1 MSRNDRRDVRAA
13 TRGDDKL
20 IFDIAAPPGW
30 SFTPGDTIIGNLVRR
45 AHIITSEA
53 TVTLTL
59 SSRIHTQLTPP
70 GKEKKVWDDWR
81 LLYPREEVIF
91 RGPLHLPEGS
101 NKSLSWPFSLQ
112 IPTKPVDMLGKK
124 FAQAG
129 SFLALDGDQTTH
141 YPLPGTFRTLGSDS
155 GLASG
160 CFIEYYLSAK
170 LKYNFGSPQVC
181 FATWKVDIRHPVEV
195 VEKSQLERVTRLSI
209 EGKVQSQ
216 RLLPAISDAKLSLK
230 QKTQKLFGSS
240 KVPKFYYQVDLASPR
255 ILKLGDAHNLPLVLH
270 IAPLEDKTSDSLKGT
285 IQEARVNWIKLS
297 LVCYTDI
304 IVTGCPP
311 FGTVHKDRHRFSLN
325 LHLEKVFDNLESPL
339 ILSLGHQ
346 NASINIG
353 DMFQLVL
360 HSTGLTSSDLRL
372 HDLTPIYP
380 DFVTYNIKHTHAIDW
395 KISITIAGET
405 QVFNKSVPLK
415 VLKETKIREHPT

>member
-1 MSRNDRRDVRAA
+1 MSRNDRRDTRAH
-13 TRGDDKL
+13 TRGDDNLK
-20 IFDIAAPPGW
+20 FDVAAPPRW

-45 AHIITSEA
+45 AHIVTSEA

-59 SSRIHTQLTPP
+59 SSRIHTHLTPG
-70 GKEKKVWDDWR
+70 GKEKQVSDNWHI
-81 LLYPREEVIF
+81 LYPREEVIF

-101 NKSLSWPFSLQ
+101 NESLSWPFSLQ

-129 SFLALDGDQTTH
+129 SFLALDRDQTIH
-141 YPLPGTFRTLGSDS
+141 HPLPGTFSTLGSDS
-155 GLASG
+155 SLASG

-181 FATWKVDIRHPVEV
+181 SATWKVDIRHPVVV

-209 EGKVQSQ
+209 EGQVQSQ
-216 RLLPAISDAKLSLK
+216 RLLPATSDAKLSLK
-230 QKTQKLFGSS
+230 QKAQKVFGSS
-240 KVPKFYYQVDLASPR
+240 KVPKFYYQVDLTSPR

-270 IAPLEDKTSDSLKGT
+270 IAPLDDKTSDSLKGT
-285 IQEARVNWIKLS
+285 TQEARINWIKLS

-304 IVTGCPP
+304 IVTGCHP
-311 FGTVHKDRHRFSLN
+311 VHKDRHRFSLN
-325 LHLEKVFDNLESPL
+325 LHLEKVFDSLESPL
-339 ILSLGHQ
+339 TLPLGHQ
-346 NASINIG
+346 NVSINIG

-415 VLKETKIREHPT
+415 VLKEPKICEYPA

>member
-1 MSRNDRRDVRAA
+1 MSRCD

-20 IFDIAAPPGW
+20 KFDVAAPTGW

-45 AHIITSEA
+45 AHIVTSEA
-53 TVTLTL
+53 IVTLTL
-59 SSRIHTQLTPP
+59 SSRIHSQLTPRN
-70 GKEKKVWDDWR
+70 KEKQVSDDWH

-101 NKSLSWPFSLQ
+101 NESLSWPFSLQ

-124 FAQAG
+124 RAQAS
-129 SFLALDGDQTTH
+129 SFLALNGDQTTH
-141 YPLPGTFRTLGSDS
+141 HPLPGTFTTLGRDS
-155 GLASG
+155 TLASE

-170 LKYNFGSPQVC
+170 LKYNFGSSQVC
-181 FATWKVDIRHPVEV
+181 SATWKVDIRHPVEV
-195 VEKSQLERVTRLSI
+195 VERSQLEQITHLSI

-216 RLLPAISDAKLSLK
+216 RLLLAMSDAKLSLK

-240 KVPKFYYQVDLASPR
+240 KVPKFYYQIDLTSPR
-255 ILKLGDAHNLPLVLH
+255 IVKLGDAHNLPLVLH
-270 IAPLEDKTSDSLKGT
+270 IALLEDKTSDSLRGT
-285 IQEARVNWIKLS
+285 AQEARINWIRLS
-297 LVCYTDI
+297 LVSYTHI
-304 IVTGCPP
+304 IVTDCPP
-311 FGTVHKDRHRFSLN
+311 VGTVHRDRHRFSLN
-325 LHLEKVFDNLESPL
+325 LHLEKVFDSLESPL
-339 ILSLGHQ
+339 ILPLGHQ

-360 HSTGLTSSDLRL
+360 HLTGLTSSGLRL
-372 HDLTPIYP
+372 HDPAPIYP

-405 QVFNKSVPLK
+405 QVFNQSVPLK
-415 VLKETKIREHPT
+415 VLKETKIREYPA

>member
-1 MSRNDRRDVRAA
+1 MSRRD
-13 TRGDDKL
+13 TRGDEKL
-20 IFDIAAPPGW
+20 KFDVAAPTGW

-45 AHIITSEA
+45 AHIVTSEA

-59 SSRIHTQLTPP
+59 SGRIHSQLTPRD
-70 GKEKKVWDDWR
+70 KEKQVSDDWY
-81 LLYPREEVIF
+81 LLNPREEVLF

-101 NKSLSWPFSLQ
+101 NESLSWPFSLQ

-124 FAQAG
+124 RAQAG

-141 YPLPGTFRTLGSDS
+141 HLLPGTFTTLGSDS
-155 GLASG
+155 SLASE

-170 LKYNFGSPQVC
+170 LKYNFGSSQVC
-181 FATWKVDIRHPVEV
+181 SATWKVDIRHPVEV
-195 VEKSQLERVTRLSI
+195 VEKSQLEQVTHLSI

-216 RLLPAISDAKLSLK
+216 RLLLAMSDAKLSLK
-230 QKTQKLFGSS
+230 QKAQKLFGSS
-240 KVPKFYYQVDLASPR
+240 KVPKFYYQVDLTSPR

-270 IAPLEDKTSDSLKGT
+270 IAPLADKTSDSLKDT
-285 IQEARVNWIKLS
+285 VQEAQINWIKLS
-297 LVCYTDI
+297 LVSYTHI
-304 IVTGCPP
+304 IVTDCPP
-311 FGTVHKDRHRFSLN
+311 FGTVHRDRHRFSLN
-325 LHLEKVFDNLESPL
+325 LHLEKAFDSLESPL
-339 ILSLGHQ
+339 ILPLGHQ

-353 DMFQLVL
+353 NMFRLVL
-360 HSTGLTSSDLRL
+360 HSTGLTSSGLRL
-372 HDLTPIYP
+372 HYLAPIYP

-415 VLKETKIREHPT
+415 VLKETKICEYPA

>member
-1 MSRNDRRDVRAA
+1 HA

-20 IFDIAAPPGW
+20 KFVVAAPAGW
-30 SFTPGDTIIGNLVRR
+30 SFIPGDTIIGNLVRR
-45 AHIITSEA
+45 AHIVASEA

-70 GKEKKVWDDWR
+70 GKEKKVSDDWH

-91 RGPLHLPEGS
+91 QGPLHLPEGS
-101 NKSLSWPFSLQ
+101 NESLSWPFSLQ

-124 FAQAG
+124 HAQSG
-129 SFLALDGDQTTH
+129 SFLALDGDRTTH
-141 YPLPGTFRTLGSDS
+141 RPLPGTFSTLGSDS
-155 GLASG
+155 SLASG

-170 LKYNFGSPQVC
+170 LKYNFGSSQVC
-181 FATWKVDIRHPVEV
+181 CATWKVDIRHPVEMI
-195 VEKSQLERVTRLSI
+195 KRSQLKQVTHLSI

-216 RLLPAISDAKLSLK
+216 RLLPAMSDAKLSLK

-240 KVPKFYYQVDLASPR
+240 KVPKFYYKVDLKSPR
-255 ILKLGDAHNLPLVLH
+255 VLKLGDAHNLPLVLH
-270 IAPLEDKTSDSLKGT
+270 IAPLDDKTSDSLKGIT
-285 IQEARVNWIKLS
+285 QEARINWIKLT
-297 LVCYTDI
+297 LACYTDI
-304 IVTGCPP
+304 IVTDSPP

-325 LHLEKVFDNLESPL
+325 LHLEKVFDSLEYPL
-339 ILSLGHQ
+339 ILPLGYQ
-346 NASINIG
+346 NAPINIG

-360 HSTGLTSSDLRL
+360 HSTGLTSSGLRL
-372 HDLTPIYP
+372 HDLAPIYP

-395 KISITIAGET
+395 KISITISEET

-415 VLKETKIREHPT
+415 VTKETKICEYPA